1 MDEGGKDFKL
11 LSTFFLLSLAL
22 SNKVSA
28 SSGKYWFSLFSFL
41 YFVKRLRM
49 WSDNFVAKSCDL
61 SAFKDLNCSSK
72 IFDWLGAKRIKIDR
86 FAFVKALSGKLM
98 PKQSRGFSNLRWLE
112 PGNVYQVCITK
123 LLFSIGWIIICLKSI
138 SFNWTPCSIIN
149 SESGTVNVNGRL
161 CLLFE
166 KLVVLAVTRTQ
177 KCLSSVDNG
186 WILCQSNYILLNE
199 TYVYIFE
206 QCQLISLV
214 MRT

>member
-86 FAFVKALSGKLM
+86 FAFVKALSDKLM

-166 KLVVLAVTRTQ
+166 KLVVLAVIRTQ

>member
-1 MDEGGKDFKL
+1 MDECGKDFKL

-41 YFVKRLRM
+41 FSVKRLRM
-49 WSDNFVAKSCDL
+49 WSDNFVAQSCDL

-72 IFDWLGAKRIKIDR
+72 ISVYSLMLQFTAWLGAKRTKIDR

-149 SESGTVNVNGRL
+149 SKSGTVNVNGRL

-166 KLVVLAVTRTQ
+166 KLAVLAVTRTQ

-206 QCQLISLV
+206 
-214 MRT
+214 

>member
-1 MDEGGKDFKL
+1 
-11 LSTFFLLSLAL
+11 
-22 SNKVSA
+22 
-28 SSGKYWFSLFSFL
+28 
-41 YFVKRLRM
+41 M

-86 FAFVKALSGKLM
+86 FAFIKALSDKLM

-149 SESGTVNVNGRL
+149 SKSGTVNVNGRL

-166 KLVVLAVTRTQ
+166 KLVVLAVIRTQ

>member
-41 YFVKRLRM
+41 FFVKRLRM

-72 IFDWLGAKRIKIDR
+72 ISVYSLMLQFTAWLGAKRTKIDR

-123 LLFSIGWIIICLKSI
+123 LLFSIGWIIICLKNI
-138 SFNWTPCSIIN
+138 SFNWTPCSIII
-149 SESGTVNVNGRL
+149 SKSGKVIVNGQL
-161 CLLFE
+161 CFLF
-166 KLVVLAVTRTQ
+166 
-177 KCLSSVDNG
+177 
-186 WILCQSNYILLNE
+186 
-199 TYVYIFE
+199 
-206 QCQLISLV
+206 
-214 MRT
+214 

>member
-41 YFVKRLRM
+41 FFVKRLRM

-72 IFDWLGAKRIKIDR
+72 ISVYSLMLQFTAWLGAKGTKIDR
-86 FAFVKALSGKLM
+86 FAIIKALSGKLT

-112 PGNVYQVCITK
+112 PGNVYQVYITK

-149 SESGTVNVNGRL
+149 SKSGTVNVNGRL
-161 CLLFE
+161 SLLFE
-166 KLVVLAVTRTQ
+166 KLAVLAVTRTQ

-206 QCQLISLV
+206 
-214 MRT
+214 